1 MNKYKH
7 KIPKDDLKRF
17 AKDISKKLSAS
28 DFKAGRV
35 KDPTKLDEKH
45 AVKVKKFCKDFFD
58 KAAYKHKKQEQA
70 KASREFK
77 SVNGGKSEVPS
88 STASPT
94 RANLDASPDVEDE
107 VKKEDVSDDE
117 DVKMSDNENDSSSS
131 SSPSPG
137 KELANGNTSLKRK
150 RLLPEDPAF
159 KDEDDDD
166 AKSPF
171 KKPNLSETGS
181 PPPPPPPPAPPTGSP
196 PQDVATPDAHQA
208 DMPDI
213 HADTSFRSKSMADVL
228 AEAQADEEEEQMDTS
243 MENASRI
250 FMESTTKQDRYEM
263 DRPVLEAQQESHQQ
277 DNIEDEVEY

>member
-17 AKDISKKLSAS
+17 AKDVSKKLSAS

-45 AVKVKKFCKDFFD
+45 AAKVKKFCKDFFD

-70 KASREFK
+70 KASRESK
-77 SVNGGKSEVPS
+77 STNGGKSVVPS
-88 STASPT
+88 STASPL
-94 RANLDASPDVEDE
+94 RPNLDASPDIEDE
-107 VKKEDVSDDE
+107 VKKEDASDDE
-117 DVKMSDNENDSSSS
+117 DVKMSDIDNDSTS

-137 KELANGNTSLKRK
+137 TEFTNGNTSLKRK

-159 KDEDDDD
+159 KDEDDDL

-171 KKPNLSETGS
+171 KKPNLSETES
-181 PPPPPPPPAPPTGSP
+181 PPPPPPPPAPPIETP
-196 PQDVATPDAHQA
+196 PQEMATPDPHEA

-228 AEAQADEEEEQMDTS
+228 AEAQADEEEEEIDTS
-243 MENASRI
+243 MEDANRS
-250 FMESTTKQDRYEM
+250 FMESTTKQDRHDM
-263 DRPVLEAQQESHQQ
+263 NGPVLEGQQEALQQ